1 MPKKAS
7 MTPAKQQQM
16 KTTPIVKAETDTKWE
31 KLNAKKKPSIQ
42 VPLVPLDQPTQTQVG
57 TLAKFPYPSFPY
69 RLHIKA
75 ENRTCWFE
83 CEAHMN
89 KLIQREN
96 LQRNQYELS
105 TNGVALVGEIT
116 GTKSK
121 QKRPRSRQSGDT

>member
-31 KLNAKKKPSIQ
+31 KLNAEKKPSIQ
-42 VPLVPLDQPTQTQVG
+42 EQQAIPTQIG

-121 QKRPRSRQSGDT
+121 QKRPRSRQSSNT